1 MKTAI
6 LTSVFYFLWFSLCA
20 QFPQAFKYQAVVR
33 DQTGQILENKA
44 VLFRIS
50 VLAGSGTGMLVYRES
65 HTTVLTNAFG
75 LATLDVGKGLADLG
89 TFPSINW
96 GSGEHF
102 MKVEIYIPGSAGWQ
116 DMGTTQLLSVPYAL
130 YAKDVINNNDG
141 DSSPTNEIQKL
152 TLDGSVLT
160 LDNGGGSVTLP
171 VSGTG
176 GDNWGTQVVKTNP
189 TLSGQGTDASPL
201 GVANGELQPD
211 WTKVQNKPAGFADN
225 MDNVD
230 DADNNPMNEIQKIS
244 LSGTVLT
251 LDNGGGSVTLPVSG
265 TGGDNWGT
273 QVVKTNPTLLG
284 QGTDASPLGVANGEL
299 QPDWTKVQNKP
310 AGFADNV
317 DNVDD
322 ADNNATNEIQTLTLT
337 GSTLGISGG
346 NTVTLPA
353 ATGDNW
359 GSQAVLTDATL
370 TGNGTGTSLLKIA
383 DNGITSAKIQ
393 DNGIVTADLADHTV
407 STAKLGNLAVSSDKI
422 QNGAVTTDKLMN
434 NAVTTDKIGS
444 GAVTGTKIAQS
455 GAIAG
460 QALKWNGTTWAPA
473 VDATESSS
481 GWSDDGTVIRLTSN
495 TDTVQV
501 GSVSRLGKFNVG
513 GNIGLNL
520 LSSIYFGSDAT
531 RITGLT
537 GGDLRLVA
545 EDLSMLTTEDITFG
559 HYGDETWIKFDNAN
573 KRVGIR
579 TLSPTD
585 RLHVVENTA
594 TAGVAAIKGAATST
608 TVANYGIYGLSAGP
622 KGRAVVGESTGSSS
636 IGVMGLATNDNSTGV
651 WGEGFN
657 QGVYGKSEMATGKG
671 IYGQVNSATGYSGY
685 FDGGKCYVS
694 GNTGIGTT
702 SPAKKLHVNGSAQ
715 VKDTLYANV
724 VNANKITTMPG
735 LAHSIVGSTDTY
747 HSLSTSWAQLNS
759 VTINVP
765 AAGYVLLFV
774 SCTLVSDHAYN
785 DATAVFL
792 GISEKSDGT
801 GVKQISHWRVGIG
814 TGSDFI
820 TETISAQAP
829 LQVTS
834 AGLHTYYFMGYR
846 KGGSDTDVVYRHEC
860 HLTALYVPVA
870 YGVVE

>member
-1 MKTAI
+1 MKTTI
-6 LTSVFYFLWFSLCA
+6 FTSVFCFFCFNLCA

-33 DQTGQILENKA
+33 DQAGQILENKA
-44 VLFRIS
+44 VLFRLS
-50 VLAGSGTGMLVYRES
+50 VLAGSGTGTLVYRES
-65 HTTVLTNAFG
+65 HTTVSTNAFG
-75 LATLDVGKGLADLG
+75 LATLEVGKGLADQG
-89 TFPSINW
+89 TFISINW

-102 MKVEIYIPGSAGWQ
+102 LKVEIFTSGSAGWQ
-116 DMGTTQLLSVPYAL
+116 EMGTTQLLSVPYAL
-130 YAKDVINNNDG
+130 YARDVMNNNDG

-152 TLDGSVLT
+152 TLVGSVLT

-176 GDNWGTQVVKTNP
+176 GDNWGTQVVKTDP
-189 TLSGQGTDASPL
+189 TLSGQGTDTSPL

-211 WTKVQNKPAGFADN
+211 W
-225 MDNVD
+225 
-230 DADNNPMNEIQKIS
+230 
-244 LSGTVLT
+244 L
-251 LDNGGGSVTLPVSG
+251 
-265 TGGDNWGT
+265 
-273 QVVKTNPTLLG
+273 
-284 QGTDASPLGVANGEL
+284 
-299 QPDWTKVQNKP
+299 KVQNKP

-383 DNGITSAKIQ
+383 DNGVTSAKIQ
-393 DNGIVTADLADHTV
+393 DNGIVTADLADLTV
-407 STAKLGNLAVSSDKI
+407 TTAKLGNLAVSSDKI

-455 GAIAG
+455 GATTG
-460 QALKWNGTTWAPA
+460 QALKWNGTTWAPSA
-473 VDATESSS
+473 DATGGSSS
-481 GWSDDGTVIRLTSN
+481 GWTDDGNIIRLTTT
-495 TDTVQV
+495 TDTVQM
-501 GSVSRLGKFNVG
+501 GSVNRLGKFNVG
-513 GNIGLNL
+513 GNIGLNVN
-520 LSSIYFGSDAT
+520 SNIFFGSNNT

-585 RLHVVENTA
+585 RLHVVENA
-594 TAGVAAIKGAATST
+594 TTSGVSAIKGVATATS
-608 TVANYGIYGLSAGP
+608 ASNYGVYGLSAGA
-622 KGRAVVGESTGSSS
+622 KGRAIMGEATGSGS
-636 IGVMGLATNDNSTGV
+636 IGVMGLATSDNSTGV

-657 QGVYGKSEMATGKG
+657 QGVYGKSEMVTGKG

-685 FDGGKCYVS
+685 FDGGKFYVS

-715 VKDTLYANV
+715 VKDTLFANV
-724 VNANKITTMPG
+724 VKATKMTIMPG
-735 LAHSIVGSTDTY
+735 IAHNRADVFYSF
-747 HSLSTSWAQLNS
+747 STSWTPMAS
-759 VTINVP
+759 VTLNLP
-765 AAGYVLLFV
+765 APGYVLILASLELIDAHQYGKATDVTIGV
-774 SCTLVSDHAYN
+774 SKTNDGNGIKEIIDWYITDSTTNSNAEGEHVS
-785 DATAVFL
+785 
-792 GISEKSDGT
+792 G
-801 GVKQISHWRVGIG
+801 
-814 TGSDFI
+814 
-820 TETISAQAP
+820 QAP
-829 LQVTS
+829 LQVTT
-834 AGLHTYYFMGYR
+834 AGNQTFYLMGYR
-846 KGGSDTDVVYRHEC
+846 MGGDDYNNAMYAYIN
-860 HLTALYVPVA
+860 LTALYFPVA
-870 YGVVE
+870 YGTVD